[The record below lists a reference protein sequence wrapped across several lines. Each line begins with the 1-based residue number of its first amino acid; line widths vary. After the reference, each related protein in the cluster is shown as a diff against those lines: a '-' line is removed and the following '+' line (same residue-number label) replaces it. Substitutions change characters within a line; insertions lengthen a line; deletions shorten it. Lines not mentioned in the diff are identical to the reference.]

1 VAAPSRDAKAM
12 TSRELDPRRER
23 QAVPAAPKRPP
34 AAAPARLASAV
45 GNRGFAELARVGAG
59 IRPDGRVHPEV
70 EAAIARTRGAGRPLE
85 PAQRERFGSRLGDDL
100 SDARLHTDSTADSLA
115 RSVQARAF
123 AIGTDV
129 YFASGEY
136 RPGSPSGDQ
145 LLAHE
150 LTHVVQQRGAS
161 TSGPLTVLQPGDP
174 AEREADAVSD
184 ELAR

>member
-1 VAAPSRDAKAM
+1 M
-12 TSRELDPRRER
+12 TGRELDQGRDRRTVPVVPER
-23 QAVPAAPKRPP
+23 P
-34 AAAPARLASAV
+34 
-45 GNRGFAELARVGAG
+45 
-59 IRPDGRVHPEV
+59 
-70 EAAIARTRGAGRPLE
+70 
-85 PAQRERFGSRLGDDL
+85 RFGSRLGDDL
-100 SDARLHTDSTADSLA
+100 SDVRLHTDSTADALA
-115 RSVQARAF
+115 RSVDARAF
-123 AIGTDV
+123 ATGADV

-161 TSGPLTVLQPGDP
+161 TGGPLTVSQPADP